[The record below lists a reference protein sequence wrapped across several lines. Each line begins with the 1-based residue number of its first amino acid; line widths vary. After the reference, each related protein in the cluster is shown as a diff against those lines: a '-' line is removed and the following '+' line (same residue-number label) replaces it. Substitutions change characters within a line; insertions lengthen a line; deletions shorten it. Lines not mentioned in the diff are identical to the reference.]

1 MSTPGDL
8 TPSQLAKARAQLA
21 AARQKVNQLTAQLNG
36 AIASSQQAHGQLAA
50 LNAQLPGAD
59 LAIQQAQIRVQLANS
74 LKAVVAQILLPRK
87 DGQGR
92 LAVREFM
99 VVTPAVA
106 AMIREGKT
114 HMLYNAIDTG
124 AQYGMFSM
132 DKELAEV
139 IKRGLVDT
147 DLALTKAHNPDQVRM
162 MAGLPVAAAAA
173 R

>member
-1 MSTPGDL
+1 
-8 TPSQLAKARAQLA
+8 
-21 AARQKVNQLTAQLNG
+21 
-36 AIASSQQAHGQLAA
+36 
-50 LNAQLPGAD
+50 
-59 LAIQQAQIRVQLANS
+59 LANS

-92 LAVREFM
+92 LAAREFM

-132 DKELAEV
+132 DKALAEM

-147 DLALTKAHNPDQVRM
+147 QVALTKAHHPEQVRM
-162 MAGLPVAAAAA
+162 MAGLTGVGAAAG
-173 R
+173 